1 MSQRGRKSSN
11 YNDAPAGGNILF
23 TLGLVSVV
31 ALLVIGYLMTQGGV
45 KSIDGS
51 AVAKFLVNPTATPAA
66 IPTPTPQP
74 VVSAPTAS
82 PAVNNIVQKYEKD
95 IQQQKEA
102 YEKQLKE
109 LRDNYETQITDLN
122 TRIQLLE
129 MSNKALR
136 AKSGGN

>member
-11 YNDAPAGGNILF
+11 YNDSPGGGNVLF

-31 ALLVIGYLMTQGGV
+31 ALLVVGYIMTQGGV
-45 KSIDGS
+45 KSIAPNGLS
-51 AVAKFLVNPTATPAA
+51 KISLIA
-66 IPTPTPQP
+66 TPTPEPVPTVAVQP
-74 VVSAPTAS
+74 TVAPAIDE
-82 PAVNNIVQKYEKD
+82 VVQKYEKD
-95 IQQQKEA
+95 MQQLKES

-129 MSNKALR
+129 VSNKALR
-136 AKSGGN
+136 SKSGSN